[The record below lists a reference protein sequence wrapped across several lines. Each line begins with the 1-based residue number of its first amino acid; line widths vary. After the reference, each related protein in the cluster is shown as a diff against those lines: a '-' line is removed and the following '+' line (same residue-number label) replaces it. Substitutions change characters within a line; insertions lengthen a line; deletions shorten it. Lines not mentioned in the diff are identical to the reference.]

1 MAVLV
6 AQRLFILNGPNLDM
20 LGRREPHIYGR
31 ATLADIEKICRD
43 LAEELGFDL
52 FFGQSNAESQLI
64 DWLHRAYDEGA
75 AVIINPAGLSTRSVP
90 ILDAL
95 RMIERPV
102 IEVHLTNVFGR
113 ETVYHHD
120 LLTARAATGF
130 LAGFGA
136 AGYELALQALKG
148 LSGGD

>member
-1 MAVLV
+1 M
-6 AQRLFILNGPNLDM
+6 RLFVLNGPNLDM
-20 LGRREPHIYGR
+20 LGRREPHLYGS
-31 ATLADIEKICRD
+31 ATLADIEKACHD
-43 LAEELGFDL
+43 LAGGLGFDL

-64 DWLHRAYDEGA
+64 EWLHRAYDEAA
-75 AVIINPAGLSTRSVP
+75 AVIINPAGFSTRSVP
-90 ILDAL
+90 VLDAL

-113 ETVYHHD
+113 EPVYHSD

-136 AGYELALQALKG
+136 AGYELAMRALKG
-148 LSGGD
+148 LTGD

>member
-1 MAVLV
+1 MAVPV
-6 AQRLFILNGPNLDM
+6 AKRLFILNGPNLDM
-20 LGRREPHIYGR
+20 LGRRETQIYGG
-31 ATLADIEKICRD
+31 ATLADIEKGCRD
-43 LAEELGFDL
+43 LAGKLGFDL

-64 DWLHRAYDEGA
+64 DWLHRAYDEDA
-75 AVIINPAGLSTRSVP
+75 AVIINPAGFSTRSVP
-90 ILDAL
+90 VLDAL

-113 ETVYHHD
+113 EPVYHSD

-136 AGYELALQALKG
+136 AGYELAMHALRG
-148 LSGGD
+148 LAGGD